1 MFYQSAWLKGGL
13 FSFSLLILLN
23 YDKHKLFQKMK
34 IQNKGTLKFGFNK
47 WKTEAKSCLL
57 YVNLVTKPFAESKMK
72 LLKAMMCCIPNAG
85 EKMRPICSNLKLCN
99 FQWQELLYKN
109 SDSPQVY
116 HGKRT
121 DDRKEDPIN
130 VNPLRRLFTKT
141 ISGICFNWRCFSQSN
156 WFKATVKFSEQ
167 LLFQGSYFLGAAT
180 FSEYSLLLGVKLL
193 LTSYFL
199 WIGSYLG

>member
-85 EKMRPICSNLKLCN
+85 EKNASD
-99 FQWQELLYKN
+99 LL
-109 SDSPQVY
+109 
-116 HGKRT
+116 
-121 DDRKEDPIN
+121 
-130 VNPLRRLFTKT
+130 
-141 ISGICFNWRCFSQSN
+141 
-156 WFKATVKFSEQ
+156 
-167 LLFQGSYFLGAAT
+167 
-180 FSEYSLLLGVKLL
+180 
-193 LTSYFL
+193 
-199 WIGSYLG
+199 